1 MVNSLSF
8 AMFKCLLEYIK
19 KEKQIFYFPLR
30 GLFMKKALLA
40 FAGVALIGL
49 TSTAF
54 ADEKIEIGSKIYER
68 AFGRGCGTCHDIA
81 SNPQLFDLVK
91 SGKLSRASFEQTLQ
105 NGKGGMPKAIA
116 AIMEVGPV
124 KKAGY
129 GEDQAVD
136 ALYAYL
142 GSK

>member
-1 MVNSLSF
+1 
-8 AMFKCLLEYIK
+8 
-19 KEKQIFYFPLR
+19 
-30 GLFMKKALLA
+30 MKKLVLALST
-40 FAGVALIGL
+40 VAVMGL
-49 TSTAF
+49 SSAAF
-54 ADEKIEIGSKIYER
+54 ADEQLDIGQKIYER

-91 SGKLSRASFEQTLQ
+91 SGKLTRASFEQTLKD
-105 NGKGGMPKAIA
+105 GKGGMPKAIA

-136 ALYAYL
+136 ALFAYL